1 MLIRKLVDKERFSQR
16 ALIDLLYRER
26 VKQIAVF
33 QVYLV
38 RLLHSLYLLAAKL
51 RKMFSMAN
59 RFYKKLYSMLNIF
72 TYIRPTLHDLFSMAN
87 KFPHKLYRM
96 GNTFDR
102 IGKYAGAN
110 SSTSN
115 IMGDTTCSLWL

>member
-1 MLIRKLVDKERFSQR
+1 
-16 ALIDLLYRER
+16 
-26 VKQIAVF
+26 
-33 QVYLV
+33 
-38 RLLHSLYLLAAKL
+38 
-51 RKMFSMAN
+51 
-59 RFYKKLYSMLNIF
+59 MLNIF

-87 KFPHKLYRM
+87 KFPHKLYRA

-115 IMGDTTCSLWL
+115 IMGGTTCSLWL